1 MLEPSICG
9 ATIKYQEFQAPQK
22 IFEILAT
29 QKNPRGEYSNVF
41 FIRRLGLSIYYSPPK
56 TYQEFQA
63 PQENI
68 WNFSNPKRYPP
79 FCTLTLWKKKLKC
92 IEMTPKYGP
101 ILWWPQK
108 NIHEIFMPPKYLF
121 FWKSIKILKF
131 KILNPKNDPSRRM
144 CENIW
149 VPPPP
154 PPPTHTHTNT

>member
-1 MLEPSICG
+1 MKTKYLGTTHLPSVVIVVCNWSTEMCSKLTEKSWQDNICTITIGNTSDSTPRGGGGGGGTLIFFFTRMLEPSICG

-68 WNFSNPKRYPP
+68 
-79 FCTLTLWKKKLKC
+79 
-92 IEMTPKYGP
+92 
-101 ILWWPQK
+101 
-108 NIHEIFMPPKYLF
+108 
-121 FWKSIKILKF
+121 
-131 KILNPKNDPSRRM
+131 
-144 CENIW
+144 
-149 VPPPP
+149 
-154 PPPTHTHTNT
+154 